1 MKKAKR
7 LEELR
12 DFTLDELQEEL
23 GKAEEAL
30 FKLRYSAATEQTDNL
45 SAVKEKRKDIARIK
59 TILRARLAE
68 AGAKKGK

>member
-12 DFTLDELQEEL
+12 DFTVDELQEEL
-23 GKAEEAL
+23 AKAEESL

-45 SAVKEKRKDIARIK
+45 SAVKDKKKDIARIK
-59 TILRARLAE
+59 TILRTRLVEAE
-68 AGAKKGK
+68 AKKGS